1 MVVIS
6 ARDVWKK
13 YKIYYDRS
21 PTLKERILFRNRTR
35 YEERWVLKGIDI
47 DIEEG
52 QAVGL
57 IGENGSGKS
66 TLLKL
71 FTRIIYPNKGSI
83 EMKGKVASLLEL
95 GAGFH
100 PDMTGRENIYT
111 NASIF
116 GLTKEEIDE
125 KLDDII
131 SFSELDKY
139 IDNPVR
145 TYSSGMYMRL
155 AFSVA
160 INVQADIL
168 LIDEILAVGDVNFQK
183 KCFNKLKEL
192 KREGTTI
199 VIVSHDLSSIEKI
212 CDRAVWLNEGKLMEQ
227 GDTKQVIDSYMQH
240 MNRKQE
246 ERLRHEHERH
256 GETGGLEPEAMN
268 GDSSFQEE
276 VEAEEDKVPT
286 QDPDDEAYEDGNTS
300 SRRRWGG
307 REIEITSVRML
318 DKNKNV
324 RHGFNYGDQAV
335 IEMDYVVNE
344 PVSEHVF
351 GVGIFDQ
358 DGVHC
363 YGTNTYIDAI
373 EIDRLN
379 KVGKVSFIIDRIPL
393 IDGTYY
399 VDVAAHA
406 EDGRAYDYQRR
417 AYEFAINSD
426 IEDAGIVRLE
436 HEWIIR

>member
-1 MVVIS
+1 MIVIS

-13 YKIYYDRS
+13 YKIYYDKS
-21 PTLKERILFRNRTR
+21 PTLKERVLFRNRTR
-35 YEERWVLKGIDI
+35 YEERWVLKGIDL
-47 DIEEG
+47 DIEKG

-131 SFSELDKY
+131 TFSELEEY

-168 LIDEILAVGDVNFQK
+168 LIDEILAVGDLNFQK

-192 KREGTTI
+192 KRAGTTI
-199 VIVSHDLSSIEKI
+199 VIVSHDLNSIENI
-212 CDRAVWLNEGKLMEQ
+212 CDMAVWLNKGKLMAQ
-227 GDTKQVIDSYMQH
+227 GDTKQVIDRYMQY

-246 ERLRHEHERH
+246 ARLRREHEMEEERK
-256 GETGGLEPEAMN
+256 GKAVEKVEIQSLE
-268 GDSSFQEE
+268 DDTQEE
-276 VEAEEDKVPT
+276 SWDEDSK
-286 QDPDDEAYEDGNTS
+286 
-300 SRRRWGG
+300 RWGS
-307 REIEITSVRML
+307 RDVEIVSVTML
-318 DKNKNV
+318 DEQGRKKHSV
-324 RHGFNYGDQAV
+324 EWGEKVTIR
-335 IEMDYVVNE
+335 IDYMHHRKAE
-344 PVSEHVF
+344 KYVF
-351 GVGIFDQ
+351 GIGIFNQ
-358 DGVHC
+358 DGIHC
-363 YGTNTYIDAI
+363 YGTNTYIDGI
-373 EIDRLN
+373 EIESINDQGSVEFVIDKMSL
-379 KVGKVSFIIDRIPL
+379 VEGK
-393 IDGTYY
+393 YY
-399 VDVAAHA
+399 LDVAVHA
-406 EDGRAYDYQRR
+406 EDGRAYDYLRG
-417 AYEFAINSD
+417 AYEFVVVSSIKD
-426 IEDAGIVRLE
+426 VGIARLE
-436 HEWIIR
+436 HEWIIK